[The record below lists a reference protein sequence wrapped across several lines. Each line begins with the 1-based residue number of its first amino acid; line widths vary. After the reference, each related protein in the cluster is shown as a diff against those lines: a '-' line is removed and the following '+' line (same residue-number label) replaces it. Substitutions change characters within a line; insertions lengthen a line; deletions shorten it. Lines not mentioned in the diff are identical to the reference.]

1 MSIHLTLL
9 KDEPAFSPE
18 EAIVCPTCD
27 ATYRLV
33 QPEKAERAICSR
45 CHTVLIAPKRKAG
58 MQIIAVALAVV
69 VLIVAAVF
77 FPFLSIRAG
86 GVTNSVSILGTAL
99 AFEHGFY
106 RPLALAMILLIVG
119 VPLARAVLSIY
130 VLVPVVLEK
139 PLPPGA
145 KTAFSWV
152 ETLKPWSMV
161 EIFVLGCAVAL
172 VKVADLANIW
182 FGAAFWMFAALVIL
196 VIVQDS
202 YLCRWSVWN
211 SLTHPRKP

>member
-1 MSIHLTLL
+1 MLAGQEEESKAVT
-9 KDEPAFSPE
+9 PE

-27 ATYRLV
+27 AVYRIV
-33 QPEKAERAICSR
+33 MPEKSQRALCAR
-45 CHTVLIAPKRKAG
+45 CHTVLVAPRRKAG
-58 MQIIAVALAVV
+58 MQIIAIAIAVV
-69 VLIVAAVF
+69 ILIVAAVF

-86 GVTNSVSILGTAL
+86 GVTNSVSILETAL

-119 VPLARAVLSIY
+119 IPLARAVLSIY
-130 VLVPVVLEK
+130 VLVPVVLER
-139 PLPPGA
+139 PLLSGA
-145 KTAFSWV
+145 KTAFRWV

-182 FGAAFWMFAALVIL
+182 FGAAFWMFAVLVVL

-211 SLTHPRKP
+211 SLTHPRKR